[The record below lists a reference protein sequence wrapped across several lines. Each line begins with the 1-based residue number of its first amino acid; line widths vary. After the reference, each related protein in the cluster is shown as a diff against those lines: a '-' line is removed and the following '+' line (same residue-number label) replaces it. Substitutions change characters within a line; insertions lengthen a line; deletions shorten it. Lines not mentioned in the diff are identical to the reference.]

1 LDSKCFFVPQIV
13 QDSEII
19 FLALQNLPNL
29 FISSESE
36 KFMRISFK
44 KQLIA
49 AALVVAVS
57 LTVSPTAKANILGTK
72 SLASILTAKSSF
84 DTDGKNFDILT
95 AAVLAVLKAKPN
107 SPVKAL
113 TDGSIALTAF
123 IPTDSAFQSL
133 VSRLTNRAAVGELAT
148 LHALHGLGI
157 DTLEQV
163 LLYHVVVG
171 APILSSTALQA
182 NGAVLNTALAG
193 KSFAVGV
200 SGTTITLTDQDPLAP
215 NPVVNL
221 SQVDI
226 NIGNNQVAHGI
237 NAVLLPVALL
247 KPLGTKSL
255 ASILTAKNSFD
266 RINANFAILTAAVL
280 AVLKAKPNSPVKVL
294 TEGDV
299 ALTAFIP
306 NDAAFKNLVRS
317 LTNNPVPSESYA
329 FKIVASLG
337 IDKVE
342 QILLYH
348 VVPGAPILSETALQA
363 NGAVLNTALTGKVIK
378 VSVRGNKIQLDDY
391 NMLRNPK
398 VILFGIDA
406 NRGNNQVAHTIDYV
420 LLPTA

>member
-1 LDSKCFFVPQIV
+1 
-13 QDSEII
+13 
-19 FLALQNLPNL
+19 
-29 FISSESE
+29 
-36 KFMRISFK
+36 MRISFK